1 MDVHVVYCQ
10 CLFALSDYY
19 GGEGLGRE
27 KTYMY
32 FNWGGGGGGYLPWGD
47 TGQVMIQLLVE

>member
-32 FNWGGGGGGYLPWGD
+32 YNWGGWGTYPGEILD
-47 TGQVMIQLLVE
+47 K

>member
-27 KTYMY
+27 KTFMY
-32 FNWGGGGGGYLPWGD
+32 YNWEG
-47 TGQVMIQLLVE
+47 